1 MPGDETILW
10 TEQESAGTSIT
21 FGNIVWANPGA
32 FFGYFVATYTDA
44 AGNTVS
50 RIKRIPLAG
59 GFADVLA
66 TSPDVVVNGDLV
78 TDGTTLFWVDR
89 SGIRSMSVNGGPV
102 ITLFFGFG
110 LGPLNFGSSNIYFS
124 QGAAIH
130 RMLKNGSAANIV
142 VTAPGAITA
151 LHADVNNG
159 RVYRGEH
166 GGFVR
171 SIFGGGGAITAY
183 QGAQALRQIT
193 SVGFDGSRV
202 LWTDCAVPGFN
213 QCMVKKSQ
221 NGATTVVSR
230 GSVGAGH
237 LQWDTASMYWTDISG
252 VRRFIQK

>member
-1 MPGDETILW
+1 M
-10 TEQESAGTSIT
+10 
-21 FGNIVWANPGA
+21 
-32 FFGYFVATYTDA
+32 
-44 AGNTVS
+44 
-50 RIKRIPLAG
+50 
-59 GFADVLA
+59 LA
-66 TSPDVVVNGDLV
+66 TSPYVVVNGDLV
-78 TDGTTLFWVDR
+78 TDGTTLFWADR

-102 ITLFFGFG
+102 ITL
-110 LGPLNFGSSNIYFS
+110 
-124 QGAAIH
+124 
-130 RMLKNGSAANIV
+130 IV

-151 LHADVNNG
+151 LHADVTNG
-159 RVYRGEH
+159 RVYWGEH

-171 SIFGGGGAITAY
+171 SVFGGGGSITPY

-221 NGATTVVSR
+221 NRATTVVFE

-252 VRRFIQK
+252 VRKFIQK